1 MIQYF
6 CDTILVMKIHN
17 IIVLQNID
25 KMALWDTCTCMC
37 TFILEQPLKS
47 SNYKELTHLISLHIK
62 RVYSSENVSIYL
74 IYSLIQNDNI

>member
-25 KMALWDTCTCMC
+25 K
-37 TFILEQPLKS
+37 QPYGIHVHVCVLS
-47 SNYKELTHLISLHIK
+47 Y
-62 RVYSSENVSIYL
+62 
-74 IYSLIQNDNI
+74 